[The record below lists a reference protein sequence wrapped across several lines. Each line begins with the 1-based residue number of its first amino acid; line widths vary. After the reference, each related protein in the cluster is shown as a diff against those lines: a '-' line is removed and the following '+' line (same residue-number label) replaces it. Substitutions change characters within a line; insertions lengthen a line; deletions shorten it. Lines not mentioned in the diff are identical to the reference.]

1 MAIES
6 KKRGGERNEFER
18 SNAQNL
24 SVTDLSE
31 HLNKHFL
38 DKLKEAL
45 PEEVEFFFNKSTALS
60 FEHEDGTKAAY
71 LINFFPLDVTL
82 TSDEVGGILKV
93 ISFEDTGYLP
103 EIVSEILEEHINN
116 ILEEVERVKSYHPYS
131 KLTIAFAP
139 ADTVSSVNTAALPVY
154 GFLFTDGE
162 SFKFESE
169 SSFVVI
175 PNDEMSRAYIGY
187 QLIAREA
194 I

>member
-45 PEEVEFFFNKSTALS
+45 PEEVEFLFNKSTALS

-103 EIVSEILEEHINN
+103 EVVSEILEEHINN
-116 ILEEVERVKSYHPYS
+116 ILEEVERVKSYYPSS

-154 GFLFTDGE
+154 GFLVTDGE

-187 QLIAREA
+187 QLIASES